1 MPESKIYIRNHL
13 DYESQMHT
21 MELQQLLM
29 VRKWEYLYTDYAL
42 KRFPLFICT
51 NWIVQFIWIT
61 GNTKVESISNEESS
75 TQEQVI
81 DPSPVLYIAKYNR
94 VIDTSQVLNKSEDEV
109 PEEDSKPI
117 PERYVIF

>member
-1 MPESKIYIRNHL
+1 MLSGDLP
-13 DYESQMHT
+13 
-21 MELQQLLM
+21 
-29 VRKWEYLYTDYAL
+29 
-42 KRFPLFICT
+42 PFIST
-51 NWIVQFIWIT
+51 NWIVQLIWIT

-75 TQEQVI
+75 TQEQAI

-117 PERYVIF
+117 PERYVIFENCVHSL